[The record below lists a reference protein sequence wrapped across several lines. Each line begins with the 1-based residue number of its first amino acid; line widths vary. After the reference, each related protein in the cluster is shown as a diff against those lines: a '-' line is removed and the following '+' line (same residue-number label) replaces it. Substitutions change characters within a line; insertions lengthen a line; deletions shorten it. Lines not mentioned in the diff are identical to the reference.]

1 MKTLV
6 CILFVLLPPVSV
18 FAEEP
23 DIMDVQKAALDYAR
37 IRPDELSNLKKRA
50 RMAAMLPRLQ
60 LGMDKSVQNDV
71 DISISDSVSVTSGGV
86 NVGPEA
92 SDVNQSA
99 DSDTSFEVKAVWY
112 LNELIF
118 NHDALDIAEE
128 ARYQVRE
135 RRMILAEVNK
145 FYFKRQKLLKEVRK
159 EKDFFRKEDI
169 EMRLDE
175 VTADLDALTGGWFS
189 YTARQ

>member
-118 NHDALDIAEE
+118 NRDALDIAEE